1 MTKACHEDECH
12 VQADSAWPGKEVL
25 SIPTAGLD
33 SCQSTSSPSCCMLD
47 SPQAQTAAPLAAASG
62 AANVHNLCEVAPQ
75 LVQTQAQPQPVFT
88 GPLKAQPLPPP
99 PPPPPPQSWL
109 HIRLQ
114 APSSGPPPPPQAC
127 LAAAADPALPPA
139 FMPAQAPAAMPAQ
152 ALSVMSPVAAL
163 PSLQDSSAQT
173 PLSGSIATMPVATAG
188 SYAVGHGVPAPQA
201 MEDIPTAESTLSAE
215 TALAGLAQPVLRTA
229 TAALA
234 ADSPSLSASQPGLP
248 LTSNSMSATCDLST
262 LPLTVDPVATAL
274 PLRATPAVLP
284 ALADPTLLGV
294 PPESPVAVASAD
306 PVVTATAATAAAA
319 TALSASAGQSSGA
332 TAVVP
337 EAVVS
342 MMANATAGTQ
352 AATAVLPEAVV
363 SMMANATAGI
373 QAATAALSAAAHEHK
388 GQGTGADLLY
398 DHLAA
403 VLATAPATRDR
414 ALTFSPPC
422 HSHTTLGSEHSGML
436 KPDWTYVAG
445 KS

>member
-33 SCQSTSSPSCCMLD
+33 SCQSTSSPCCTLD
-47 SPQAQTAAPLAAASG
+47 RPQAQTAAPLAAASG

-234 ADSPSLSASQPGLP
+234 ADSPSVSASQPGLP

-306 PVVTATAATAAAA
+306 PVVTAAAA
-319 TALSASAGQSSGA
+319 TALSAAAGQSSAA

-363 SMMANATAGI
+363 STMANATAGI

-388 GQGTGADLLY
+388 GQVTGADLLY
-398 DHLAA
+398 DHLAS

-414 ALTFSPPC
+414 ALTFSPPR
-422 HSHTTLGSEHSGML
+422 HSHATLESEYSGTL
-436 KPDWTYVAG
+436 KPQWTCVPG
-445 KS
+445 KR